1 MASAPPSDDAELR
14 SKPFVNVPPVLS
26 GERVVKAI
34 ALAAADDKALLLS
47 LARVSQGYNK
57 LEKLNTSLDSNPSLG
72 NFVSGL
78 TITPLDAPN
87 PVSSASFLIPPLQR
101 LVSRF
106 PNLTALDED
115 FTATEW
121 DVCTLSGNRL
131 PPQSLVTKQATCSV
145 ALSSVLVG
153 DHRAVVSQ
161 PQLQELVLGGA
172 AMDRDWDG
180 VQLEASLSGQLAS
193 EAPGRNLTSLDI
205 AQIMH
210 EGALAVVLLLASGG
224 VSSSTP
230 LESLQIGFQSVS
242 RSLEGSE
249 SSEVLPVPIGSGRT
263 LSLLPKTLRVLRA
276 RGLVSVST
284 SKVLGML
291 DHPEGIPVL
300 EELDVV
306 WATGTGGEEEKRV
319 VVHTLPTAA
328 MESTSAPGP
337 SAPAPVPGP
346 SSPASSPAATANA
359 HASASRGSGNLSAYL
374 LQPDN
379 PYPSPLSGTQDLIS
393 LFHLEPLYNT
403 FLRPYLTPPPPASG
417 AEALPPPPP
426 TGADSPAAPFP
437 GAVGSIKGKE
447 KAFAPAQVQGVESPS
462 PGGPGAGAGLKITLG
477 GIKFGGA
484 PAARA
489 GGADAAAA
497 AAAAGPGPGGAPGGG
512 KPKKLKM
519 DKSYAHM
526 VSDIL
531 GRNTIKKSL
540 DLSHLV
546 LNPDPTPCPP
556 LHPFDAQ
563 QLRDAFT
570 LKPGGLAGF
579 DMGVWEKDVVG
590 AGGEPKK
597 KKKKR
602 KADAGGDPNAQGGGD
617 HKRRKSGG

>member
-1 MASAPPSDDAELR
+1 
-14 SKPFVNVPPVLS
+14 
-26 GERVVKAI
+26 
-34 ALAAADDKALLLS
+34 
-47 LARVSQGYNK
+47 
-57 LEKLNTSLDSNPSLG
+57 
-72 NFVSGL
+72 
-78 TITPLDAPN
+78 
-87 PVSSASFLIPPLQR
+87 
-101 LVSRF
+101 
-106 PNLTALDED
+106 
-115 FTATEW
+115 
-121 DVCTLSGNRL
+121 
-131 PPQSLVTKQATCSV
+131 
-145 ALSSVLVG
+145 
-153 DHRAVVSQ
+153 
-161 PQLQELVLGGA
+161 
-172 AMDRDWDG
+172 
-180 VQLEASLSGQLAS
+180 
-193 EAPGRNLTSLDI
+193 
-205 AQIMH
+205 
-210 EGALAVVLLLASGG
+210 
-224 VSSSTP
+224 
-230 LESLQIGFQSVS
+230 
-242 RSLEGSE
+242 
-249 SSEVLPVPIGSGRT
+249 
-263 LSLLPKTLRVLRA
+263 
-276 RGLVSVST
+276 
-284 SKVLGML
+284 
-291 DHPEGIPVL
+291 
-300 EELDVV
+300 
-306 WATGTGGEEEKRV
+306 
-319 VVHTLPTAA
+319 

-337 SAPAPVPGP
+337 SAPVPVPGP
-346 SSPASSPAATANA
+346 SSPAHEPAATANA
-359 HASASRGSGNLSAYL
+359 HAIFPPSSSRRPAIKLTWRL
-374 LQPDN
+374 LLLTPHSLARAD

-403 FLRPYLTPPPPASG
+403 FLRPYLTPPPPAS
-417 AEALPPPPP
+417 ASDALPPLPP

-462 PGGPGAGAGLKITLG
+462 PGGSGAGAGLKITLG

-497 AAAAGPGPGGAPGGG
+497 TGPGPGG

-570 LKPGGLAGF
+570 LRPGGLAGF

-590 AGGEPKK
+590 AGGEAKK